1 MRKLALLTTMVVAVL
16 AMTAASATAAT
27 QVRTSS
33 GTLCSPVSPAINA
46 SNVGFQSTTRN
57 YISGGCTVRMNGS
70 VNIHYSPY
78 YESVKTTCNVA
89 FDAHI
94 GSDGWGY
101 ADNYTYTNC
110 NGGVTATPCAG
121 DRYIAP
127 PSYAGGPFGT
137 GFVYKDAATDLNTEQ
152 CAVVAGANRWGH
164 SSQDITIMNPNL
176 WAWVD
181 QYNSADS
188 FNTSA
193 AHRHRQGLV
202 WTPAANALTITH

>member
-1 MRKLALLTTMVVAVL
+1 MRKLALLTMTVVAAL

-27 QVRTSS
+27 QVRNSS

-46 SNVGFQSTTRN
+46 SNVGLMSTTRN
-57 YISGGCTVRMNGS
+57 YLSGGCTVRMSGS
-70 VNIHYSPY
+70 VSIYPSY
-78 YESVKTTCNVA
+78 YENVRVTCNVA

-94 GSDGWGY
+94 SGDGWGY

-110 NGGVTATPCAG
+110 GGWTVTPCAG

-152 CAVVAGANRWGH
+152 CAVVNGGSNRWGH
-164 SSQDITIMNPNL
+164 SSQDITTSAYQWQ
-176 WAWVD
+176 WAD

-188 FNTSA
+188 FNPSA
-193 AHRHRQGLV
+193 AHTHRHGLV
-202 WTPAANALTITH
+202 LAPVANALTITH